1 MIYIDFSEYNIYYEQ
16 TNYQFKILISI
27 LSRKIINI
35 VISNI
40 YFYFLNCLGLKKNLS
55 ERYILILF
63 SDAVKLFRLITIITT
78 N

>member
-1 MIYIDFSEYNIYYEQ
+1 MIYIDFNEYNIYYEQ

-40 YFYFLNCLGLKKNLS
+40 YFL
-55 ERYILILF
+55 LF
-63 SDAVKLFRLITIITT
+63 KLFGTEKKFI
-78 N
+78 